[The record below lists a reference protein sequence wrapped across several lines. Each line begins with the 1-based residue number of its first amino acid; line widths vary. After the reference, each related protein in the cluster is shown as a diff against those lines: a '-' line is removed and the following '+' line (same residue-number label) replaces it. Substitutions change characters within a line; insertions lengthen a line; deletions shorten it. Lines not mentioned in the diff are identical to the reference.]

1 MNIIEAVTTASTRQI
16 GIMNLE
22 RNEWIIISG
31 GALRWK
37 NNRQPASLSPKDIM
51 SQKWITEDD
60 LITVSKLQIDEA
72 LSFLQPTKNE
82 QGELDIV
89 GYEHFIDSIMR
100 ASHTNKSRVP
110 EPGE

>member
-1 MNIIEAVTTASTRQI
+1 MNIIEAVNTAITRQI
-16 GIMNLE
+16 AIMNLE

-37 NNRQPASLSPKDIM
+37 NNRQPAALSPKDIM

-60 LITVSKLQIDEA
+60 LITISKLQIDEA
-72 LSFLQPTKNE
+72 LSFLQPSRDE
-82 QGELDIV
+82 HGELEIS
-89 GYEHFIDSIMR
+89 GFEHFWESIMR
-100 ASHTNKSRVP
+100 ASHTNKTRVP